1 VKKNQKSI
9 IGRQDFGTSFERVA
23 ISARTQS
30 GQSKSPQKRNLIL
43 LLGNVC
49 RGNEVWVGVSPP
61 ITTAVEDEWL
71 RRREHRQLKRF
82 EGSFLLSLIF
92 SFYTPLLYRSG
103 SILLLE
109 PLLELL
115 LLVFVASTERI
126 SSSPLIV
133 LLYPIDL
140 VKVRYQVYDRS
151 GNAYTSLKDAFR
163 TIIREEGFSGL
174 YQVRLSSRNM

>member
-1 VKKNQKSI
+1 MRTDHNSDRGRMAAEQRTPTVK
-9 IGRQDFGTSFERVA
+9 EV
-23 ISARTQS
+23 
-30 GQSKSPQKRNLIL
+30 
-43 LLGNVC
+43 
-49 RGNEVWVGVSPP
+49 RGV
-61 ITTAVEDEWL
+61 
-71 RRREHRQLKRF
+71 
-82 EGSFLLSLIF
+82 SFLLSLIF
-92 SFYTPLLYRSG
+92 SFYTPLLYRCG

-115 LLVFVASTERI
+115 LLVCEPSTERI
-126 SSSPLIV
+126 LSSPLIV

-174 YQVRLSSRNM
+174 YQVRMRFRNM